1 MPNHDQHSYHILS
14 EIHSGKPLSQRSLS
28 RELGIALGLTN
39 LLIKRLVK
47 KGYVKTTNAIRG
59 GRVQYL
65 LTRRGIAEKTR
76 LSIAYLE
83 NTIHLYTET
92 REKIRSSLD
101 ALALSDGDGNHI
113 RQKIIF
119 YGAGDVAEIAYI
131 TLNDSAFDLIG
142 VVDDHKNGQKFYGRP
157 VASPEELGQGETLH
171 CCDRVVVMTFRKS
184 KDIEKRLNKLK
195 IPKEKVSFL

>member
-1 MPNHDQHSYHILS
+1 MDNHDHHSYKILS

-39 LLIKRLVK
+39 LLVKRLVK
-47 KGYVKTTNAIRG
+47 KGYVKTSGAIRG

-65 LTRRGIAEKTR
+65 LTPRGIAEKTR

-101 ALALSDGDGNHI
+101 ALALSDGNGNNI

-131 TLNDSAFDLIG
+131 TLNDSAFELIG
-142 VVDDHKNGQKFYGRP
+142 VVDDHKDGQKFFGRP
-157 VASPEELGQGETLH
+157 VASPEDLSLEETLRTF
-171 CCDRVVVMTFRKS
+171 DRVVVMTFRKS
-184 KDIEKRLNKLK
+184 KDIEKRLLNLK

>member
-1 MPNHDQHSYHILS
+1 MDNHDHHSYKILS

-47 KGYVKTTNAIRG
+47 KGYVKTSGAIHG

-65 LTRRGIAEKTR
+65 LTPRGIAEKTR

-101 ALALSDGDGNHI
+101 ALALSDGDGNNI

-131 TLNDSAFDLIG
+131 TLNDSAFELIG
-142 VVDDHKNGQKFYGRP
+142 VVDDHKDGQKFFGRL
-157 VASPEELGQGETLH
+157 VASPEDLSLEETLRTF
-171 CCDRVVVMTFRKS
+171 DRVVVMTFRKS
-184 KDIEKRLNKLK
+184 KDIQKRLLNLK